1 MSNVTILIF
10 NALIAFSILVQTQP
24 AQIPLGAFPTSG
36 EVKQWWEQVRAA
48 GAEATKAA
56 VQKEEML
63 KKKRVPGTYDPDY
76 EEELL
81 SEEDREKMN
90 AEITRTTGNYQGLL
104 REGKEKGYRVPLL
117 NERVIV
123 LHREPARF
131 TNAAREAKA
140 QGTIVLTVEFR
151 SDGTIKV
158 LNIVRGL

>member
-10 NALIAFSILVQTQP
+10 NALIAFSILVQVQLG
-24 AQIPLGAFPTSG
+24 QIPLGAFPTSG

-81 SEEDREKMN
+81 SKEDREKMN
-90 AEITRTTGNYQGLL
+90 AEISRTTGNYQGLL
-104 REGKEKGYRVPLL
+104 REGKEKGYRVP
-117 NERVIV
+117 
-123 LHREPARF
+123 
-131 TNAAREAKA
+131 
-140 QGTIVLTVEFR
+140 
-151 SDGTIKV
+151 
-158 LNIVRGL
+158 